1 MKLTLEALEVLDAI
15 DKKGSF
21 AAAANALFRVPSTLT
36 YTVQKLEE
44 DLGFVIFRKE
54 GRRSVLTPAGRVL
67 LEQGRELLVATQ
79 AMIDKAHQVDSGWEI
94 KLNIALDTIWDIT
107 EFLPIL
113 AEFQLLN
120 TGVEINLSEEVMGGS
135 LEALIEGRADIV
147 LGGPPA
153 AIPIQGL
160 QFREV
165 IQSHW
170 CFVVAKNHPLIQE
183 CAPLIKEAIA
193 PYRSIVIKDSSRNS
207 PIKSHRL
214 MDKQNSI
221 RVASMQQKIQCIE
234 AGIGVGFLPLH
245 KIEMLLK
252 NGSLVQIAVEEPP
265 SETPQYCS
273 WKTNNKGRAARWFI
287 DKILAQAKVDQS
299 KPSPN

>member
-1 MKLTLEALEVLDAI
+1 MKLTLDALEVLDAI

-94 KLNIALDTIWDIT
+94 KLNIALDSIWDIT
-107 EFLPIL
+107 AFLPIL

-170 CFVVAKNHPLIQE
+170 CFVVAKNHPLIQQ
-183 CAPLIKEAIA
+183 CAPLTKEAIA
-193 PYRSIVIKDSSRNS
+193 PYSSIVIKDSSRNS

-214 MDKQNSI
+214 IDKQNSI

-245 KIEMLLK
+245 KIEKLLR

-265 SETPQYCS
+265 KETPQYCS

-299 KPSPN
+299 KLSPS